1 MTSVPQCR
9 FIAVPDPRYLFGG
22 VVPSAHHV
30 PSVAWCETHQR
41 PASECQPAT
50 QPEQV
55 KPLALTP
62 EQARS
67 VMEAARVCIAAR
79 RNEFGRVSLD
89 WEPYTCTFVVMA
101 EESLVCAGK
110 DLRAAIQAYNREY

>member
-30 PSVAWCETHQR
+30 PSVGWCETHQR
-41 PASECQPAT
+41 PASECQQVT
-50 QPEQV
+50 QPEQAKSFV
-55 KPLALTP
+55 LTP
-62 EQARS
+62 EHARS
-67 VMEAARVCIAAR
+67 VMEVARVCIAAR

-101 EESLVCAGK
+101 KESLVCAGK
-110 DLRAAIQAYNREY
+110 DLQAAVQAYNREY